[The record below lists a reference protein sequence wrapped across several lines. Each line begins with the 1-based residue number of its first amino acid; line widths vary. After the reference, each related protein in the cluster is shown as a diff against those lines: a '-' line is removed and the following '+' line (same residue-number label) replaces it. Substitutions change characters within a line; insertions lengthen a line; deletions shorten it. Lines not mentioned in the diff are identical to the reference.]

1 MSSPA
6 PPTTGPGPD
15 DLPNGQPAD
24 QAPPDDPEVP
34 LPLPPE
40 EEFWEK
46 YNRRF
51 EFPFSTVGAVL
62 LHVGVAFVVVMLL
75 AKMKSAAPDKN
86 LPVVISPIDGL
97 DPFDGAPG
105 AGMENT
111 DTVAQDDKIETPPI
125 PPEDL
130 QKLPDV
136 LETIKDV
143 LPDPDGN
150 ISKEKR
156 ADFANV
162 DKNLAKALARGD
174 GTHGKGPGG
183 LGENS
188 AAGQSLRWTLRFR
201 TRSARDYIYQLS
213 ILNAKLLVP
222 LPPDNKRCMLYENL
236 AADTPRGRLATDED
250 IKQLSGQV
258 RFSDRDRDSV
268 RQMAG
273 ALGLDEAP
281 KIFYAFLPLQIRD
294 DLAAKER
301 AYAGMDPRD
310 IGETIIQMSVG
321 GGRYDARVIE
331 QRDRR
336 GKPIPPKR

>member
-6 PPTTGPGPD
+6 PTKPGPD
-15 DLPNGQPAD
+15 PTNPAGPEAID
-24 QAPPDDPEVP
+24 EQAIDPEAP
-34 LPLPPE
+34 LPAPPE

-46 YNRRF
+46 YNRHL
-51 EFPFSTVGAVL
+51 EFPFSTVAAVL
-62 LHVGVAFVVVMLL
+62 LHVSVALL
-75 AKMKSAAPDKN
+75 IVYIFMKIESKAPDKN

-97 DPFDGAPG
+97 DALDGAPG
-105 AGMENT
+105 AGTDAT
-111 DTVAQDDKIETPPI
+111 DTPASEEKIETPPI
-125 PPEDL
+125 PPDDL

-136 LETIKDV
+136 LETLKDV

-150 ISKEKR
+150 VSKEKL

-201 TRSARDYIYQLS
+201 TRSARDYVYQLS
-213 ILNAKLLVP
+213 ILQAKVLIP
-222 LPPDNKRCMLYENL
+222 LPPDNKRCLLFEDL
-236 AADTPRGRLATDED
+236 TGDPPKGREATNED
-250 IKQLSGQV
+250 IKRLSGQV

-273 ALGLDEAP
+273 ALGLDESP

-294 DLAAKER
+294 DIANKER
-301 AYAGMDPRD
+301 AYAGMEPKD
-310 IGETIIQMSVG
+310 IGETVVQMNVG
-321 GGRYDARVIE
+321 GGKYDARVVE
-331 QRDRR
+331 QKDRR
-336 GKPIPPKR
+336 GKPVAPKR

>member
-1 MSSPA
+1 MSSA
-6 PPTTGPGPD
+6 VPTRPGPD
-15 DLPNGQPAD
+15 PEN
-24 QAPPDDPEVP
+24 PDDPQAVDELEQDP
-34 LPLPPE
+34 EAPPPAPPE

-46 YNRRF
+46 YNSRL
-51 EFPFSTVGAVL
+51 EFPFSTVAAVL
-62 LHVGVAFVVVMLL
+62 MHVVVALL
-75 AKMKSAAPDKN
+75 IVWIFMHVEKKAPNKD
-86 LPVVISPIDGL
+86 LPVIISNVDGL

-105 AGMENT
+105 AGT
-111 DTVAQDDKIETPPI
+111 DNADSPDKEEKFETPPV

-136 LETIKDV
+136 LDTLKDV

-150 ISKEKR
+150 ISKDKL

-162 DKNLAKALARGD
+162 DKDLAKKLARGD

-201 TRSARDYIYQLS
+201 TTSARNYIYQLS
-213 ILNAKLLVP
+213 CLNAQLLVP
-222 LPPDNKRCMLYENL
+222 LPPDNKQCMLYEDLNG
-236 AADTPRGRLATDED
+236 DPPRGRIATPED
-250 IKQLSGQV
+250 ISRLSGQV

-273 ALGLDEAP
+273 ALGLDASP
-281 KIFYAFLPLQIRD
+281 KIFYAFLPLSIRD
-294 DLAAKER
+294 DIAAKER
-301 AYAGMDPRD
+301 AYAGMDPKE
-310 IGETIIQMSVG
+310 IGETIVQMSIG
-321 GGRYDARVIE
+321 GGKWDARVVE

-336 GKPIPPKR
+336 GKSIQPRR